1 MKFERGGDGVAA
13 TTVEDALGS
22 LRGHSTNPRN
32 GGASAAI
39 RQLVAP
45 ILTTP
50 WVELEPNERDDIIVC
65 PFERRTTG
73 SGWTGSGWTGY
84 GGHGEDVAGRRWWCK
99 GGARDKG
106 RLWGKD
112 WRGAGAD
119 DVSYDYP
126 RRRRKTEGNADKRVR
141 G

>member
-1 MKFERGGDGVAA
+1 MRDGRDERNDIVACPLERWMTGSGWTGYGGHDEHGDV
-13 TTVEDALGS
+13 
-22 LRGHSTNPRN
+22 
-32 GGASAAI
+32 
-39 RQLVAP
+39 
-45 ILTTP
+45 
-50 WVELEPNERDDIIVC
+50 IVC